1 MRQIASLLGIA
12 LINLFYIL
20 IKFLDEITFF
30 LKIFCHKF
38 LDEITFFLKIFCH
51 KFLDE
56 ITFFLKI
63 FCHKFENIFVIKCKK
78 IEIKK
83 VKFNF
88 WD

>member
-20 IKFLDEITFF
+20 I
-30 LKIFCHKF
+30 KF